1 MPFSIFRKRTR
12 NEFSDGTGNKD
23 HAFKPRKKSI
33 FRRKASA
40 QPSIQPADT
49 WSLSDSSSFDTLE
62 PSNSM
67 VIPLASSN
75 NIVLPIATAKSEET
89 SEVVPKGFEHLVET
103 TAPNGDGLFFMQKE
117 CEALVK
123 RHEAELSKMKEN
135 LSVLQTSKEM
145 LEVELQVSNKVTLE
159 QEIEIQNQKEEIKA
173 LKDTLAASKSQH
185 EEEKKEYDKELN
197 SLKEALATSESQR
210 TNEKKQN
217 EKKILSFKKKNSGKK
232 SDEVM
237 LLNQE
242 LHSIG
247 SRHAEEV
254 SALKADLAEK
264 ENQVNELNQQ
274 LTATNEHLAQTT
286 ALLIQQKPSS
296 SATKAKPNN
305 NEESTSWTLNPF
317 DIF

>member
-1 MPFSIFRKRTR
+1 MI
-12 NEFSDGTGNKD
+12 
-23 HAFKPRKKSI
+23 
-33 FRRKASA
+33 
-40 QPSIQPADT
+40 
-49 WSLSDSSSFDTLE
+49 L
-62 PSNSM
+62 
-67 VIPLASSN
+67 PLASSN
-75 NIVLPIATAKSEET
+75 NIVLPVATAKSEET
-89 SEVVPKGFEHLVET
+89 SEVVPKEFEHLVET

-123 RHEAELSKMKEN
+123 RHEAEISKMKEN
-135 LSVLQTSKEM
+135 LSELQTSKEM

-173 LKDTLAASKSQH
+173 LEDTLAASKSQH
-185 EEEKKEYDKELN
+185 EEEKKEYDKELK
-197 SLKEALATSESQR
+197 SLKEALVTSESLR

-217 EKKILSFKKKNSGKK
+217 EHKILSFKKKNSGKK

-237 LLNQE
+237 LLNQQ

-247 SRHAEEV
+247 SKHAEEV
-254 SALKADLAEK
+254 SALNALVAEK

-286 ALLIQQKPSS
+286 ALLMQQSPS
-296 SATKAKPNN
+296 SATKAKSNN
-305 NEESTSWTLNPF
+305 NEESTYWTLNPF